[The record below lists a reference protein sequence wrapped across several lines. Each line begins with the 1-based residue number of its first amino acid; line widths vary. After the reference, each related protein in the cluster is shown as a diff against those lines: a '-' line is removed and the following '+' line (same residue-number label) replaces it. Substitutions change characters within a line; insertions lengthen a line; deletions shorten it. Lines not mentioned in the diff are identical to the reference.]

1 MESYRKKM
9 RIISGLFKGKLINYL
24 KNDKTRPLKDS
35 VKENIFNIISHSR
48 LINVVLNNSKIL
60 DLYSGVGSF
69 GLEALSRGAK
79 KVTFVDQ
86 DKNTINVLKNNISN
100 LALENNI
107 ELFSDEISNVIES
120 KKIDKFDILFLDPPF
135 VDKSY
140 IEIIKL
146 IKSKK
151 IYKKNN
157 LVIIHRE
164 KKTKDNLKNI
174 LNVFLTKTYSR
185 SKILFANFLTQ

>member
-1 MESYRKKM
+1 M
-9 RIISGLFKGKLINYL
+9 RIIAGRLKGKSLMFL
-24 KNDKTRPLKDS
+24 KSLNTRPLKDS

-79 KVTFVDQ
+79 KVTFVEQ
-86 DKNTINVLKNNISN
+86 DKNAINVLKNNISN